1 MNINNFYL
9 MSFLSQNKKGENMCG
24 KSLQRERKKGP
35 LVGQSCE
42 KQQFTMN
49 YIKIQVGL
57 GMASTIFK

>member
-1 MNINNFYL
+1 MR
-9 MSFLSQNKKGENMCG
+9 G

-42 KQQFTMN
+42 KEQFTMN

-57 GMASTIFK
+57 GRASTIFK